1 MLVLRAAAEFT
12 SSQRGESNVR
22 RQSGV
27 GNAPSATKTKR
38 KSFAMAGIVDKDFC
52 AGDSDEEEQKM
63 RTP

>member
-38 KSFAMAGIVDKDFC
+38 SFAMAGIVDKDFC